1 MIASWAPRPP
11 STRSTPTNRREARGG
26 ARRVHRELRQQYR
39 ADIDILKLADEL
51 HVDAITPGDEL
62 RAELSRRFANA
73 ATKTVTSYPRRRSV
87 LPV

>member
-1 MIASWAPRPP
+1 
-11 STRSTPTNRREARGG
+11 
-26 ARRVHRELRQQYR
+26 
-39 ADIDILKLADEL
+39 LKLASEL

-73 ATKTVTSYPRRRSV
+73 AGKRTTSYPRKRAV

>member
-1 MIASWAPRPP
+1 
-11 STRSTPTNRREARGG
+11 
-26 ARRVHRELRQQYR
+26 
-39 ADIDILKLADEL
+39 
-51 HVDAITPGDEL
+51 VDAITPGDEL